1 VTITEVRER
10 AASASAVNWP
20 TTVLFTVTSFVGAA
34 LLFVIQPMVT
44 KLVLPSYGGSA
55 TVWSTASLFFQLVLL
70 GSYAWTHGTARLGGR
85 QPVLQVMVMV
95 LPLMVLP
102 IALPVD
108 AAPDA
113 GANEALWLLRTLVVM
128 IGLPFAVLACTGP
141 LIQKW
146 YSWTSGVRRDDPYF
160 LYAASNLGSFVGL
173 LSYPFLIEPNLSLAD
188 QRAAFSWGYGVFLAL
203 GASCA
208 VVALRGWK
216 VVPSVSLGEVE
227 RISPRRLLGW
237 AFLAFVPASLSLA
250 ITAHL
255 TTDVAPIPLL
265 WVLPLAIYLATFI
278 VAFGRRRRT
287 VPIAAIR
294 LAAALAIVT
303 AGAMTSPNQGIGFAL
318 NLALLAVAGFVAHAR
333 LAADRPPPANL
344 TLFYLVIAAGGAAGG
359 LVNGLL
365 APSLLD
371 RVWEYP
377 VMLLLVPL
385 VSLGATGKVS
395 TMVTRRYHPAFV
407 VIVIAV
413 LGVVAALAT
422 GGLARIGRS
431 AIGAGVIALALMG
444 IVAAVA
450 WLAVRQ
456 LAVLAA
462 LVVVLTWF
470 TIQSE
475 EHTTH
480 HLRSF
485 FASSRVLEVEGKH
498 QLAHGSTI
506 HGMQFLDPARAR
518 LATTYY
524 GSAGSCQDVFNLMAG
539 SADSVGAVG
548 LGAGTIATYGLPG
561 QHFTFFEV
569 DQDMV
574 ELAQDP
580 RHFTFVHDSMATIDM
595 VVGDG
600 RLEVARQ
607 ADGSFDLLVLDAFS
621 SDSIPIHLLTRE
633 AMATYAAKLSSRGVL
648 LVHISSRLFDLE
660 PVLAAAASQLGW
672 EATIGHSDHATPGT
686 TASTWVALTADRSF
700 TRQLRAMPRWQ
711 PVDDSRHVVWTDDY
725 SSIFSVIS
733 RISGP

>member
-10 AASASAVNWP
+10 TTSASVVSWP
-20 TTVLFTVTSFVGAA
+20 TTVLFTVTSFVGAG
-34 LLFVIQPMVT
+34 LLFVVQPMVT

-85 QPVLQVMVMV
+85 QPVLQVLVML
-95 LPLMVLP
+95 LPLLVLP
-102 IALPVD
+102 IALPTD
-108 AAPDA
+108 AAPAAD
-113 GANEALWLLRTLVVM
+113 ANEAMWLLRTLVVM

-146 YSWTSGVRRDDPYF
+146 YSWTSGVSRDDPYF

-173 LSYPFLIEPNLSLAD
+173 LSYPFLIEPHLSLAS
-188 QRAAFSWGYGVFLAL
+188 QRAAFSWGYGVFLGL
-203 GASCA
+203 GAACA
-208 VVALRGWK
+208 VVALRGRTIDPPRPA
-216 VVPSVSLGEVE
+216 VEVA
-227 RISPRRLLGW
+227 RIAPRRMLGW

-278 VAFGRRRRT
+278 VAFGRRSRT
-287 VPIAAIR
+287 VPLWAIR

-303 AGAMTSPNQGIGFAL
+303 AGAMTSPNQGVSFVL
-318 NLALLAVAGFVAHAR
+318 NLGLLAVAGFVAHAR
-333 LAADRPPPANL
+333 LAADRPDPAHL

-365 APSLLD
+365 APTLLD

-377 VMLLLVPL
+377 VMLLLIPL
-385 VSLGATGKVS
+385 AAVGSAGGMSNLLA
-395 TMVTRRYHPAFV
+395 RRYHPAFV
-407 VIVIAV
+407 GLVIAA
-413 LGVVAALAT
+413 LCVVAALLT
-422 GGLARIGRS
+422 GAVARIGRPS
-431 AIGAGVIALALMG
+431 ALGSAVVFLALAG

-450 WLAVRQ
+450 WLAIRQ
-456 LAVLAA
+456 LAVVLALA
-462 LVVVLTWF
+462 VVLTWF

-475 EHTTH
+475 EHTAYH
-480 HLRSF
+480 VRSF
-485 FASSRVLEVEGKH
+485 FASSRVLEVDGEH
-498 QLAHGSTI
+498 RLAHGSTI
-506 HGMQFLDPARAR
+506 HGMQFLDPARAG

-524 GSAGSCQDVFNLMAG
+524 GSPGSCADVFDLMAA
-539 SADSVGAVG
+539 SLDSVGAVG

-561 QHFTFFEV
+561 ERFTFFEV

-574 ELAQDP
+574 DLAQDP
-580 RHFTFVHDSMATIDM
+580 RYFTFVHDSRATIEM

-600 RLEVARQ
+600 RLEVAKQ
-607 ADGSFDLLVLDAFS
+607 PDGVFDLLVLDAFS

-633 AMATYAAKLSSRGVL
+633 AMATYAAKLRPGGVL

-660 PVLAAAASQLGW
+660 PVLSAAARELGW
-672 EATIGHSDHATPGT
+672 DATIGHSDHSTPGS
-686 TASTWVALTADRSF
+686 TASTWVALTADASF
-700 TRQLRAMPRWQ
+700 TSELRARPRWQ
-711 PVDDSRHVVWTDDY
+711 PVDSSRQVTWTDDY
-725 SSIFSVIS
+725 SSIFSVIN
-733 RISGP
+733 